1 MPSIDHTGRR
11 VLVTGGT
18 SGIGRAVTERLAAE
32 GAQVW
37 IVGTTAEGVAAA
49 VDATG
54 AAGGTAADVS
64 DEAAVVAA
72 YDAMTGALGGVDAA
86 FVNAGIDGMGVPA
99 TEIDAAHA
107 LRVMAVNVVGA
118 LLSAREAARRMVSDD
133 GRGRIVFNASVNGL
147 RPEATFADY
156 NASKAAVISLAKTMA
171 LELAP
176 RRIAVT
182 AICPGYFPS
191 RMTEPYLNDPQVRAE
206 IEALIPAG
214 RVGALTEVAG
224 LVSFLLG
231 PDAGFCTGGVYT
243 VDGGRSV

>member
-18 SGIGRAVTERLAAE
+18 SGIGRAVTERLVVE
-32 GAQVW
+32 GALVW
-37 IVGTTAEGVAAA
+37 IVGTTADGVAAA
-49 VDATG
+49 VAATG

-72 YDAMTGALGGVDAA
+72 YDAMVAALGGVDAV
-86 FVNAGIDGMGVPA
+86 FVNAGIDGLGVPA

-118 LLSAREAARRMVSDD
+118 LLTAREAARRITDD
-133 GRGRIVFNASVNGL
+133 GRNRIVFNASVNGL
-147 RPEATFADY
+147 RPEANFADY
-156 NASKAAVISLAKTMA
+156 NASKAAVISLAKTLA

-176 RRIAVT
+176 RHIAVT

-191 RMTEPYLNDPQVRAE
+191 RMTQPYLNDPHVRAE

-214 RVGALTEVAG
+214 RVGELGEVAG